1 MSTDYS
7 VRVDEMPGVP
17 LELVP
22 VGSSTNWTIGAN
34 VPSVASTTMY
44 SYYTSRDGQCRV
56 GDLWHTHAAA
66 LAPSKDS
73 RQDGAP
79 QSLARLSTK
88 PRYSSS

>member
-34 VPSVASTTMY
+34 VPSVAF
-44 SYYTSRDGQCRV
+44 
-56 GDLWHTHAAA
+56 
-66 LAPSKDS
+66 
-73 RQDGAP
+73 
-79 QSLARLSTK
+79 
-88 PRYSSS
+88 